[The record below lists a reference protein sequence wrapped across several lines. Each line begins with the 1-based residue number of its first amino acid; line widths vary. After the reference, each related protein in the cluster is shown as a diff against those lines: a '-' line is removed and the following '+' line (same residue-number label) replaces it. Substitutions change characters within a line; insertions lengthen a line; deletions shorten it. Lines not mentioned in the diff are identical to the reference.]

1 MQAPIVD
8 DELWILIEPLLLPP
22 KPRRTKHPGRF
33 PVPNRATLN
42 GILFVLKTGIRW
54 NHLPTQLGFGSGAT
68 CWRRLRDWHTAGV
81 WDRLHELLLAKL
93 RAVDQID
100 FSRAAV
106 DSSSVRAVGA
116 GPKTGPNP
124 TDRARPG
131 SKHHIVTDAD
141 GTPLAAILTGANV
154 NDVTQLL
161 PLIDAI
167 PSIRGLRG
175 HPIQRPRVVYADRG
189 YDSERHR
196 RALRNR
202 GIQPVIAKRRTE
214 HGSGLGK
221 YRWVVERTHSWLHSF
236 RRLRTRFERRADIHE
251 AFLKLGCSL
260 VCWNIFR
267 HIEQSF

>member
-8 DELWILIEPLLLPP
+8 DELWILIEPLLPPP

-33 PVPNRATLN
+33 PVPNRARHSMEPSAN
-42 GILFVLKTGIRW
+42 
-54 NHLPTQLGFGSGAT
+54 PA
-68 CWRRLRDWHTAGV
+68 RLRLGGNLLAPTSRLAHSRRVGSPPRTIARQTAGGRP
-81 WDRLHELLLAKL
+81 DRFFTC
-93 RAVDQID
+93 RRRFIIGTVCW
-100 FSRAAV
+100 
-106 DSSSVRAVGA
+106 G

-131 SKHHIVTDAD
+131 SKHHIFTDAN

-236 RRLRTRFERRADIHE
+236 RRLRTRFERGADIHE

-267 HIEQSF
+267 HIEQYF